1 VLRPL
6 DDPDYVLVELECD
19 TTSAAQA
26 CSAALNELWG
36 SPHAAPAL
44 IGAPRVRIVESVEDH
59 QY

>member
-6 DDPDYVLVELECD
+6 DDPDYVLVELEFD
-19 TTSAAQA
+19 TTSATQA
-26 CSAALNELWG
+26 CSAALNELWD
-36 SPHAAPAL
+36 SPQAAPAL